1 LGCCFWRTTGNHGSS
16 SWNIWSKVRAP
27 SNVKPAKAKYTNPG
41 QKKMPW
47 KSEGME
53 QYNQLHEEVR
63 PTVTWRTEIR
73 DQIQDRR
80 RCLGRVREWSN
91 TISYMKR
98 CDRLSRE
105 GQRFEIKSRTE
116 EDALEEWGNGAIQSA
131 TWRGATDCHVK
142 DRDSRLNSKMK
153 WNKKQAWHG
162 GEREKQSN
170 RLTWLLYMS

>member
-1 LGCCFWRTTGNHGSS
+1 MNLVSRTRS
-16 SWNIWSKVRAP
+16 SWVVAFGELLGTMEAARGIYEARWEHQAM
-27 SNVKPAKAKYTNPG
+27 SNQPRQST
-41 QKKMPW
+41 
-47 KSEGME
+47 
-53 QYNQLHEEVR
+53 
-63 PTVTWRTEIR
+63 
-73 DQIQDRR
+73 QIQDRR